1 VTAAERLGAALMTA
15 GLSYR
20 LSELYELDLR
30 EDDAV
35 HVPAQRP
42 SIP

>member
-20 LSELYELDLR
+20 ITELFELDR
-30 EDDAV
+30 SEDAAY
-35 HVPAQRP
+35 VPAQRP
-42 SIP
+42 STP